1 MKKKPIK
8 IFKKLAGMVQFRFY
22 KPEIKKK
29 TNRTQNKK
37 KPSQTGKNQAKLS
50 KPKKPSHTSL
60 NRFRFGFG
68 FLKKK
73 IDLVIFL

>member
-1 MKKKPIK
+1 
-8 IFKKLAGMVQFRFY
+8 MVQFRFY
-22 KPEIKKK
+22 KPEIKK

-37 KPSQTGKNQAKLS
+37 NPSQTGKNRAKPS
-50 KPKKPSHTSL
+50 KPKKPSHTGL

-68 FLKKK
+68 FFLKK